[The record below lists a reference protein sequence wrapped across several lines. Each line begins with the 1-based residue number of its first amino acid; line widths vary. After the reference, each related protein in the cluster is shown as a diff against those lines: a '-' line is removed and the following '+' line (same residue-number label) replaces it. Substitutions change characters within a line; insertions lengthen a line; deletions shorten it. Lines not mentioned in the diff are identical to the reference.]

1 MRQNERWFGWIKK
14 CGNEAW
20 RFFVRCAE
28 IENMQHCRKNT
39 TSSMTSF
46 AKLVDGYP
54 ETEQD
59 ILWAFVCLSEQMN
72 WRMLE
77 WLCDKYGIEA

>member
-1 MRQNERWFGWIKK
+1 MDKEMLERILTLFR
-14 CGNEAW
+14 E
-20 RFFVRCAE
+20 VRRD
-28 IENMQHCRKNT
+28 RKYAALSEEYNQLHDE
-39 TSSMTSF
+39 F

-54 ETEQD
+54 EAEQD

>member
-1 MRQNERWFGWIKK
+1 MDQEMRERILALFR
-14 CGNEAW
+14 A
-20 RFFVRCAE
+20 VRRNREYAALSE
-28 IENMQHCRKNT
+28 EYDQLHDE
-39 TSSMTSF
+39 F
-46 AKLVDGYP
+46 AKLVDGYQ
-54 ETEQD
+54 EAEQD

>member
-1 MRQNERWFGWIKK
+1 MDQKMRERILALFR
-14 CGNEAW
+14 E
-20 RFFVRCAE
+20 VRKDLEYAALSE
-28 IENMQHCRKNT
+28 EYDQLHDE
-39 TSSMTSF
+39 F

-54 ETEQD
+54 EVEQD

-77 WLCDKYGIEA
+77 WLCHKYGIEA